1 MNGSV
6 LFPSGFDACTQ
17 KPGGKWWFGRCQ
29 YVFWRRPKKSE
40 IEHAIFFLTFQA
52 CREHRAITASRLT
65 RYTSTNGL
73 GTRPS
78 MQCYRPP
85 RQRLG
90 LVPSE
95 GTLPLFDVSDMERK
109 YASQQVGS
117 TYDTLSRPSEEAR
130 LQPEKARPHL
140 PS

>member
-1 MNGSV
+1 MY
-6 LFPSGFDACTQ
+6 A
-17 KPGGKWWFGRCQ
+17 KAWWQMLFGRCQ
-29 YVFWRRPKKSE
+29 CVFWRPKKGE

-52 CREHRAITASRLT
+52 CRENTERITASRLT
-65 RYTSTNGL
+65 RYTSANGL

-78 MQCYRPP
+78 MQCYLPP

-95 GTLPLFDVSDMERK
+95 GTLPLFDVSDMEEST
-109 YASQQVGS
+109 ASQQVGS